1 MADTLEEPQQTNS
14 SLSNIFVAP
23 QPIFDAKLNVYAY
36 ELLFRSGDT
45 STAIVTDGN
54 IASSQVM
61 TNAFLD
67 IGIEAIT
74 DNQISFI
81 NLIRDFIVG
90 QLPLPL
96 PPETVVLEILEDI
109 EVDKELLN
117 TLKIFSNQGYTIA
130 LDDYVFTTDKKPL
143 FDIID
148 IIKID
153 FLECDKDR
161 HPK

>member
-23 QPIFDAKLNVYAY
+23 QPIFDAELNVYAY